1 MSEQYYPPPLNL
13 GEVMRQREMPR
24 INLRESISRWLHIL
38 FVTRYGECK
47 HDETFGCQIW
57 EHDFENISN
66 IQKFKEELTRS
77 IIASVISHEPRLAD
91 VKAEIQVEQVEYVVK
106 NRRIKIR
113 IGIRVRGTIRKTNEP
128 FVHLENFFVGPLS
141 YF

>member
-1 MSEQYYPPPLNL
+1 MSEHYYQPPLIL
-13 GEVMRQREMPR
+13 GEVMRQKEMPR

-38 FVTRYGECK
+38 FVTRFGECK
-47 HDETFGCQIW
+47 HDENFGCQIW

-66 IQKFKEELTRS
+66 MQKFKEELTRS
-77 IIASVISHEPRLAD
+77 ITASVIAHEPRLAD
-91 VKAEIQVEQVEYVVK
+91 VKAEIQIEQVEYVLK

>member
-1 MSEQYYPPPLNL
+1 MSEPYYQPPLNL
-13 GEVMRQREMPR
+13 GEVMRQQEMPR

-47 HDETFGCQIW
+47 HDEAFGCQIW
-57 EHDFENISN
+57 EHDFENITN
-66 IQKFKEELTRS
+66 MQKFKEELTRS
-77 IIASVISHEPRLAD
+77 IVASVAANEPRLTD
-91 VKAEIQVEQVEYVVK
+91 VKAETQIEQVEYVLK

-113 IGIRVRGTIRKTNEP
+113 IGIRVRGTIRKTNET